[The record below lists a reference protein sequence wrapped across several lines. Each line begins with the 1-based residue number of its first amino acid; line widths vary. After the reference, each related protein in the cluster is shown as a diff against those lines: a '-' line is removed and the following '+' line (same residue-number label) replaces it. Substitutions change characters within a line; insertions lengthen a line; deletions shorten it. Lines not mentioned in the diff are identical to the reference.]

1 MNTPQASMNTNPDNN
16 IENTMTT
23 KNKTGGNLRCET
35 LFAENC
41 FNAAIIDELELAINA
56 WDENEKIAVDSA
68 EYLGDARWHYRG
80 SYVEGMCAT
89 EGDFKFLAITELN
102 QRQFQTFSQATT
114 WLDGVEAG
122 VKEFIDLQTYKQP
135 AK

>member
-1 MNTPQASMNTNPDNN
+1 MRTLQASMNTNTK
-16 IENTMTT
+16 NTMTT
-23 KNKTGGNLRCET
+23 KNKTGDNLRCET

-41 FNAAIIDELELAINA
+41 FNAAIIDKLELAINA

-80 SYVEGMCAT
+80 SYIEGMCAIK
-89 EGDFKFLAITELN
+89 GDFKFLAITELN
-102 QRQFQTFSQATT
+102 RRQFQTFSQATT
-114 WLDGVEAG
+114 WHDGVEAR
-122 VKEFIDLQTYKQP
+122 VKELIDLQTYKQP